1 MKIIIKNDKGL
12 FYEGKKSWTKD
23 INKALSFHNYTSATQ
38 KILSDFYFFRECKAR
53 FLNT

>member
-38 KILSDFYFFRECKAR
+38 KILSNFYFFREYKAQ
-53 FLNT
+53 FLNA